1 MIVVGVIIFDCFF
14 NTNYHIAS
22 YLFLL
27 LFVCIM
33 CWNCRDE
40 EFSNHLKIF
49 INSAKQILPIFFG
62 IALLTYFLYSISGL
76 KNYHTFS
83 YIYAFPNKN
92 YAKNYRIRAEV
103 DYNSEYGY
111 QVTKIYFNN
120 GGYIE
125 FNYCEDGNTKG
136 DLFYCEAINDERDW
150 YFRYYG
156 EKVER

>member
-1 MIVVGVIIFDCFF
+1 MIVFVI
-14 NTNYHIAS
+14 
-22 YLFLL
+22 L
-27 LFVCIM
+27 
-33 CWNCRDE
+33 
-40 EFSNHLKIF
+40 HL
-49 INSAKQILPIFFG
+49 
-62 IALLTYFLYSISGL
+62 
-76 KNYHTFS
+76 YHTFS